1 MDWVERIVL
10 AVPSTMIASIVAW
23 IAYQQYEIN
32 RQKSKLDL
40 YDRRFKIY
48 SGAIDLVR
56 VACRTTHE
64 NHKEITEQIDKS
76 VFEKLSEAFEE
87 NLNHANIEK
96 SLRSFR

>member
-32 RQKSKLDL
+32 RQKLKLDL

-48 SGAIDLVR
+48 IL
-56 VACRTTHE
+56 
-64 NHKEITEQIDKS
+64 KEC
-76 VFEKLSEAFEE
+76 
-87 NLNHANIEK
+87 N
-96 SLRSFR
+96 